1 MATMKYFLAILLA
14 FSLHFAYAQQCNQ
27 HALMR
32 QGTRLEYLISSP
44 SFKKEP
50 TETRLSLT
58 VSRVVDSAG
67 GSYSEII
74 KEGAS
79 EKVEKDRYRRQ
90 FTIECDGKNI
100 MIPFDFYNPDTIFV
114 SQVMGGNRSRGV
126 LSATEPLRDNFFSYI
141 IPLALEGISSLPE
154 SDVKVIKQNVTVRP
168 LGGGKSTMTYYWK
181 MLNVTVT
188 GKEKISTAAGTFD
201 CFKVLA
207 KCTVEV
213 GRDFPVTLIMYISNE
228 VGLVR
233 SRTQSEF
240 PGAETELV
248 KVKK

>member
-1 MATMKYFLAILLA
+1 MKCFFTLILV
-14 FSLHFAYAQQCNQ
+14 FSLHFTNAQQCNQ

-44 SFKKEP
+44 GFKREP
-50 TETRLSLT
+50 TEMHLSLT

-67 GSYSEII
+67 GFYSEII

-90 FTIECDGKNI
+90 FTIECDGRNI
-100 MIPFDFYNPDTIFV
+100 MIPFDFYNADTVFV
-114 SQVMGGNRSRGV
+114 SQVMGGNRSRGIY
-126 LSATEPLRDNFFSYI
+126 SATEPLRDNFFSYI
-141 IPLALEGISSLPE
+141 IPLSLEGISKLPE
-154 SDVKVIKQNVTVRP
+154 SDVKVIKQNSTIRP
-168 LGGGKSTMTYYWK
+168 LDGGKSTMTYYWK
-181 MLNVTVT
+181 MLSVTVA
-188 GKEKISTAAGTFD
+188 GKEKIGTAAGTFD
-201 CFKVLA
+201 CFKVMV
-207 KCTVEV
+207 KCEVEMH
-213 GRDFPVTLIMYISNE
+213 RNIPVTLVMYINNE

-240 PGAETELV
+240 PMAETELV